1 MKTSKVYQARLCNYT
16 LLDNFKASHFT
27 ISMGL
32 SLMGESNSVVQ
43 AGPPLLLQMANGC
56 LRSTTSASS
65 QMCSLGDNVWQRA
78 GHLAP
83 VCAFSSCWQS
93 QLSLPEHIPVM
104 FTSSIPEQF
113 QIKYLPAET
122 NYVDHHSLAMR
133 RLLTKNK
140 AQIWCFYRV
149 YPKYLCHSITSKLF

>member
-1 MKTSKVYQARLCNYT
+1 
-16 LLDNFKASHFT
+16 
-27 ISMGL
+27 
-32 SLMGESNSVVQ
+32 MGESNSVVQ
-43 AGPPLLLQMANGC
+43 TGPPLLLQMADGC
-56 LRSTTSASS
+56 LGSTPSASS

-133 RLLTKNK
+133 RLLTNNK
-140 AQIWCFYRV
+140 DISPSQGWPEKLIKRWRQIENLPWPSHLKRLRSCWFCIV
-149 YPKYLCHSITSKLF
+149 AHLLEALGSI